1 MKKTMTVSTALGI
14 GLLMLSPVAS
24 AQKPKRDAIA
34 EHLFPPEL
42 IMSNQNAIGLD
53 DKQKKAIRAEVQRAQ
68 TRFSE
73 VQWRL
78 HDAMEIL
85 ASLLDQEPTDEAA
98 VMEHLDEVL
107 DAEREVKRMQLTL
120 MIRIKNELNAEQRA
134 RLSELRAEKP
144 RGRARE

>member
-1 MKKTMTVSTALGI
+1 MKNTMTVSTALGI
-14 GLLMLSPVAS
+14 GLLMLSPIAF
-24 AQKPKRDAIA
+24 AQKPETDPIA

-53 DKQKKAIRAEVQRAQ
+53 DDQKNAIRAEVQRAQ

-73 VQWRL
+73 VQWQL

-85 ASLLDQEPTDEAA
+85 ASLLEQEPTDEAA
-98 VMEHLDEVL
+98 VMEHLDAVL
-107 DAEREVKRMQLTL
+107 DAEREVKRTQLTL

-134 RLSELRAEKP
+134 RLGELRA
-144 RGRARE
+144 RTSRE

>member
-1 MKKTMTVSTALGI
+1 MKNTMKVSTALGI
-14 GLLMLSPVAS
+14 GLLMLSPIAF
-24 AQKPKRDAIA
+24 AQKPERDPIA

-53 DKQKKAIRAEVQRAQ
+53 DEQKNAIRAEVQRAQ
-68 TRFSE
+68 ARFSE

-85 ASLLDQEPTDEAA
+85 ASLLEQEPTDEAA

-107 DAEREVKRMQLTL
+107 DAEREVKRTQLTL

-134 RLSELRAEKP
+134 SLSELRAREP
-144 RGRARE
+144 RN

>member
-53 DKQKKAIRAEVQRAQ
+53 DKQKNAIRAEVQRAQ

-85 ASLLDQEPTDEAA
+85 ASLLDHEPTDEAA

-107 DAEREVKRMQLTL
+107 DAEREVKRTQLTL

-134 RLSELRAEKP
+134 RLSELRAKKP
-144 RGRARE
+144 RERARE